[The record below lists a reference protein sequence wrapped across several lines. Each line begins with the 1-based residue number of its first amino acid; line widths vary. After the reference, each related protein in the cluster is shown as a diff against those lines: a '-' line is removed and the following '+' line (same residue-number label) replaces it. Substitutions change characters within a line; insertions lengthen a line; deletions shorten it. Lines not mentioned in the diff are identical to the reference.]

1 MIENHL
7 SGMKARSGAVMFVCS
22 TCKVAP
28 NFLFGAEADGE
39 LVYLLICPKCE
50 IGLAEWKSMDARD
63 LELREFA
70 RNWRLRH

>member
-7 SGMKARSGAVMFVCS
+7 SGMKARNGAVMFLCA

-28 NFLFGAEADGE
+28 NFLFGAGADGE
-39 LVYLLICPKCE
+39 LAYLLICAKCGM
-50 IGLAEWKSMDARD
+50 GLGEWKSAAARD